1 MEQATDTIPARPTAI
16 RHLLL
21 DALALPEWNEA
32 FLDIEGP
39 PAAAEGSRYALR
51 VRPGL
56 SGELR
61 YTAVEPDRIEI
72 TWQVPGFR
80 EVGTWA
86 IGAGQPGHPHLRADR
101 STRHGPPPGVPQY
114 RHHPTGAA
122 HQPPARIGPQR
133 LVSGAC

>member
-1 MEQATDTIPARPTAI
+1 MEQATDTIPAGPTAI

-56 SGELR
+56 SGELL

-86 IGAGQPGHPHLRADR
+86 IGPDSQVTHTFEQTGPLATVLRPAYRNIATIRLARLTNRLRAL
-101 STRHGPPPGVPQY
+101 
-114 RHHPTGAA
+114 A
-122 HQPPARIGPQR
+122 HSA
-133 LVSGAC
+133 

>member
-1 MEQATDTIPARPTAI
+1 MEQATDTIPAGPTAI

-39 PAAAEGSRYALR
+39 SAATEGSRYALR

-56 SGELR
+56 SGELL

-86 IGAGQPGHPHLRADR
+86 IGPDSRVTHTFEQTGPLAAVLR
-101 STRHGPPPGVPQY
+101 P
-114 RHHPTGAA
+114 
-122 HQPPARIGPQR
+122 
-133 LVSGAC
+133 